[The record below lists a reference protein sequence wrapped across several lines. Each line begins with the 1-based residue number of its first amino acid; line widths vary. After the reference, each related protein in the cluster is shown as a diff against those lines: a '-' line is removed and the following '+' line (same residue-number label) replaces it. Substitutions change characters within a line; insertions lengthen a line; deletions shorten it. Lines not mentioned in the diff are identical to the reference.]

1 MENNTTPQQTEEQ
14 STQTTEQI
22 DIDSL
27 SDEELDAY
35 IENFDENQ
43 GQFNSTKT
51 SEDPQGDNQPTQKE
65 DNIPDQQGGSDNESN
80 PEPQVND
87 DEPYIPDGFDVET
100 FNSIPDNYKKLFQ
113 PIKANG
119 TQIQPD
125 PDKMIQLVQL
135 GSKYYADREKVKP
148 KLELVNMLEKAGV
161 NDKEKLTLALD
172 IVNGDKEA
180 LSKFLKDNE
189 IDPIDL
195 DLEENQYNPD
205 INKYYNPTE
214 SKLKEVE
221 SQLEGSKFYDAITK
235 TVASI
240 DEKSQETLLRE
251 PEKLLAINAHMETGL
266 YDQII
271 QKMSEEKMFGVGLNE
286 SFIEKYERIGLEL
299 IQGGNANQQP
309 QQQPNQTN
317 KQEPT
322 KQVQQQTQVQQQ
334 PNEQVPN
341 SIIAGG
347 SNEGNAP
354 KKKVIDLN
362 DPNIIDNLSEEELE
376 KLLN

>member
-1 MENNTTPQQTEEQ
+1 MENNTTPQTEEQ
-14 STQTTEQI
+14 STQITEPI

-35 IENFDENQ
+35 IENFDKDQ
-43 GQFNSTKT
+43 GQFNSANN
-51 SEDPQGDNQPTQKE
+51 SNDEDPQEDNPLTQKE
-65 DNIPDQQGGSDNESN
+65 DGNPEPQDGSDNESN
-80 PEPQVND
+80 PNPQVND
-87 DEPYIPDGFDVET
+87 EEPYIPDGIDVEI
-100 FNSIPDNYKKLFQ
+100 FNNIPDNYKKLFQ

-119 TQIQPD
+119 TEIQPD

-172 IVNGDKEA
+172 IVNGNKEA

-195 DLEENQYNPD
+195 DLEESQYNPN
-205 INKYYNPTE
+205 INKYYDPQE

-221 SQLEGSKFYDAITK
+221 GQLEGSKFYDAITK

-240 DEKSQETLLRE
+240 DEQSQEKLLQE

-271 QKMSEEKMFGVGLNE
+271 QKMNEEKMFGVGLNE
-286 SFIEKYERIGLEL
+286 SFIDKYERIGLQL

-309 QQQPNQTN
+309 QQQVNQKQPNQP
-317 KQEPT
+317 EPNQ
-322 KQVQQQTQVQQQ
+322 QVQQQSNQ
-334 PNEQVPN
+334 QVPN

-347 SNEGNAP
+347 SSEGNAP

-376 KLLN
+376 KLLH